1 MAGGGS
7 GREVGGGV
15 GENRAEA
22 KKIKVKGHLPLTG
35 K

>member
-1 MAGGGS
+1 MGRAG
-7 GREVGGGV
+7 RWAGGV